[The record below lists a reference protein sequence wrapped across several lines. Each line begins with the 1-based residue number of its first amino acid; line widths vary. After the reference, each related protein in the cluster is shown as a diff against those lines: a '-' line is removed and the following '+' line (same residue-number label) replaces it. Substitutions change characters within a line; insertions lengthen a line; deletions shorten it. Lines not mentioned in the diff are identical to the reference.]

1 MSMLATAE
9 TRAGTELYDVQVRC
23 TRVIA
28 QGITAFELSALD
40 GELPAWE
47 PGSHIDVHLPSG
59 TVRQYSLCGE
69 PEHAGY
75 QVAVLEQPAGRGGSV
90 EVHRELRAGQQVRI
104 SAPRN
109 NFALAEQ
116 PGYTFVAGGI
126 GITPILS
133 MIRSVQAQGG
143 EWTLFYAVRSEQHA
157 AFLEELHAL
166 DPARVMLLRED
177 VEGRLDLDAVLTASA
192 GTAVYCCGPGGL
204 MDALGETMRLAGRAE
219 QLFLERFAAA
229 PATPAQPGTQGGFT
243 VELARSGGSVAVAE
257 DESVLEA
264 LRRSGLE
271 HASSCEMGI
280 CGTCEATVLEG
291 EVDHRDDLLTEAEKA
306 SNSCMM
312 TCVSRA
318 CGAKLVLDL

>member
-1 MSMLATAE
+1 MSMLATSE
-9 TRAGTELYDVQVRC
+9 PRVGTELYDVQVRS
-23 TRVIA
+23 TRVVA
-28 QGITAFELSALD
+28 QDITAFELFALH
-40 GELPAWE
+40 GELPAWQ

-59 TVRQYSLCGE
+59 TIRQYSLCGE
-69 PEHAGY
+69 PDRAGY

-90 EVHRELRAGQQVRI
+90 EVHRELRAGQNVRI

-109 NFALAEQ
+109 NFSLTEQ

-133 MIRSVQAQGG
+133 MIRKVQAQGG
-143 EWTLFYAVRSEQHA
+143 EWTLFYAARTQNHA
-157 AFLEELHAL
+157 AFLDELREL
-166 DPARVMLLRED
+166 DPTRVMLLRED
-177 VEGRLDLDAVLTASA
+177 VEGRMDLDAVVTASA

-204 MDALGETMRLAGRAE
+204 MDALGEKMHLAGREE

-229 PATPAQPGTQGGFT
+229 PAAPAQADTQGGFT
-243 VELARSGGSVAVAE
+243 VELARSGGSVEVGA

-280 CGTCEATVLEG
+280 CGTCEANVLEG
-291 EVDHRDDLLTEAEKA
+291 EVDHRDDLLTDAEKA